1 MCHRDVEDAFVELVV
16 YGLYFTFRLFH
27 HASPGFTDLLRFG
40 GSHLAYGRLSKRV
53 PFLNQIAGIQHQRF
67 DFRHGI
73 LRILY
78 KSSCSC
84 IICFSLNINSKCI
97 IE

>member
-1 MCHRDVEDAFVELVV
+1 MDFILHSD
-16 YGLYFTFRLFH
+16 YF
-27 HASPGFTDLLRFG
+27 SCQPGFTDLLRFG

-67 DFRHGI
+67 DFLHGI
-73 LRILY
+73 LREYCI
-78 KSSCSC
+78 SHPCSC
-84 IICFSLNINSKCI
+84 IICFSLDINSKCI